1 MQRLQLYALVGGL
14 IAIGLGIFL
23 FKVTALGF
31 PLTPDRD
38 ADSWTIETKIS
49 FEGRNEPVL
58 LRLAL
63 PSSTSGARIVDEDL
77 IASGFGT
84 DIEGAG
90 ESRYALFQRRSQTG
104 RAVLFYRASLYQ
116 LDVSTRNARSEEAPE
131 AISDYRR
138 RDRIRA
144 IQENAT
150 PLLLALQSIL
160 QEAFDKS
167 QDEDSFI
174 TRLAQLSSD
183 SSDERVESIID
194 GGPTG
199 LSNMADRMVFLLN
212 AAGTPA
218 RVVSGIRLTTENRSV
233 PIDRWMEYW
242 IDDRWVAADPETALP
257 LQASKILP
265 ITYGGAPIVDG
276 EGFRRLNVSFAIQ
289 RNLETQLSRA
299 MQRGAQDA
307 PFLAAISL
315 LNLPIDMQLV
325 FRVLFLIPIAA
336 LLIVLLKQ
344 VIGVPA
350 FGTFMPVLIALAFRE
365 TQLLTG
371 MLLFG
376 LIVGAG
382 LLLRA
387 YFAQLKLLLV
397 PRLAAIL
404 IIVTFLMMAIALMG
418 DAFNVPL
425 GLSISLFPI
434 VILTMTIERMSTTW
448 EEAGAKDAFQKA
460 AGSFLGAALGYFVI
474 TNNLIEEMVFVY
486 PELLLIVLAVVILL
500 GRYNGY
506 KLTEYRR
513 FRRLAATSN
522 ETVQ

>member
-1 MQRLQLYALVGGL
+1 MQRMQLIGLVGALVAL
-14 IAIGLGIFL
+14 GLGIFL
-23 FKVTALGF
+23 FKIMVLDF

-38 ADSWTIETKIS
+38 ADSWTVEAKVS
-49 FEGRNEPVL
+49 FEGRDAPVS

-63 PSSTSGARIVDEDL
+63 PSSSAGARIVEEDL

-84 DIEGAG
+84 DIEGSG
-90 ESRYALFQRRSQTG
+90 ENRYAVFERRSQTG

-116 LDVSTRNARSEEAPE
+116 LDASTRTNGEAEAPE

-138 RDRIRA
+138 RDRRRA

-150 PLLLALQSIL
+150 PLLLALDSIL
-160 QEAFDKS
+160 TEALETS
-167 QDEDSFI
+167 ADEDSFI
-174 TRLAQLSSD
+174 AQLAEISSD
-183 SSDERVESIID
+183 ESDERVESLID
-194 GGPTG
+194 GGPPG
-199 LSNMADRMVFLLN
+199 LSEQADRMVFLLN

-218 RVVSGIRLTTENRSV
+218 RVVSGIRLTAETRSV
-233 PIDRWMEYW
+233 PLERWMEFW
-242 IDDRWVAADPETALP
+242 IDDGWIPADPETAEP
-257 LQASKILP
+257 LQLSRIIP
-265 ITYGGAPIVDG
+265 ITYGGAPVVDG
-276 EGFRRLNVSFAIQ
+276 EGFRRPSVSYAIQ

-299 MQRGAQDA
+299 MRRGAEDA

-336 LLIVLLKQ
+336 LLIVVLKQ
-344 VIGVPA
+344 VIGIPA

-371 MLLFG
+371 AILFT

-382 LLLRA
+382 LVLRV

-404 IIVTFLMMAIALMG
+404 IVVTFLMAAIALTG
-418 DAFNVPL
+418 EAFNIPL

-434 VILTMTIERMSTTW
+434 VILTMTIERMSTVW
-448 EEAGAKDAFQKA
+448 EEAGAKDALQKA
-460 AGSFLGAALGYFVI
+460 GGSLLGAAIGYFII
-474 TNNLIEEMVFVY
+474 TNNFIEEMVFVY
-486 PELLLIVLAVVILL
+486 PELLLIILAVVILL

-506 KLTEYRR
+506 KLTEFRR
-513 FRRLAATSN
+513 FRKLAAT
-522 ETVQ
+522 VD